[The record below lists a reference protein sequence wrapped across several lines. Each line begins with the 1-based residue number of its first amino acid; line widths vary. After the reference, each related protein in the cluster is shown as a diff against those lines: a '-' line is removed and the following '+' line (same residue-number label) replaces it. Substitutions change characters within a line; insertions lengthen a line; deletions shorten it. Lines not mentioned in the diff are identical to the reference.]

1 MDDMGTTLN
10 ELTDLATDKKA
21 WSELAKSQQRMRWQM
36 QKKMNMN
43 MVDTSILRW
52 RCLLM
57 NVNIQGC
64 TNDMRTAL
72 L

>member
-21 WSELAKSQQRMRWQM
+21 WSELAKSQQRMRWQK